1 MTFLENNNLAM
12 LYKQNRLNANWQ
24 SMTHS
29 EDTTKE
35 TTESLIS
42 CSNSERPNTEI
53 RGWETGQVC
62 EMKQQINCQGWRTLC
77 TSTAL

>member
-29 EDTTKE
+29 EDKTEE

-42 CSNSERPNTEI
+42 CSNSERPNTEV
-53 RGWETGQVC
+53 RGW
-62 EMKQQINCQGWRTLC
+62 
-77 TSTAL
+77 